1 MPAILAYDVGT
12 SGCKA
17 AVVTTEGKL
26 LSTAYLTYPTYYPQ
40 PLWAEQ
46 DPADW
51 WQAVIDST
59 HQVMQASH
67 VEPADILGM
76 CFSTQ
81 MVNAIP
87 VDAQGEPLGA
97 CISWL
102 DGRAWEEAK
111 MVMGKLG
118 GPTIFGAL
126 IGTAITGKDLLPKY
140 LWMKR
145 HDPDRY
151 NQAAAIVDA
160 SSYLL
165 ARATG
170 LLVYEW
176 TAASVTGMFHLKK
189 KTWDTSLMR
198 FLGLDREKFPD
209 LVQSAE
215 QVGGLTT
222 RAAGELGLLQGTPVF
237 GGAGDAMSAA
247 LGSGACCEGEAHL
260 CLGTSG
266 FVGLVTARKV
276 SGRRG
281 LVSLQSADPQKLLLI
296 GEMET
301 AGACLKWAARQ
312 LYDSE
317 PDAAA
322 LSRMDADVNQVEPGA
337 GSLLFTP
344 WMYGERCPVPDESL
358 RAAFIN
364 LGANHTREQMA
375 RAVYEGVAYNLRWIM
390 ELIQKNYGFP
400 CEPLRVLGGGA
411 RGLPWLRIIS
421 DVSGRTLEAVANPH
435 VASVIGAAMIAAVG
449 LKLVPTFEDIKTM
462 VPVEHVID
470 PDGSLRPAYDRMYN
484 AYRQVY
490 NSLRGLYHDLNRE
503 E

>member
-1 MPAILAYDVGT
+1 MPFILAYDVGT

-17 AVVTTEGKL
+17 AVVTTEGRIL
-26 LSTAYLTYPTYYPQ
+26 ATAYPTYPTRYPQ

-51 WQAVIDST
+51 WRAVIDST
-59 HQVMQASH
+59 RQVMEASRAK
-67 VEPADILGM
+67 PADILGLS
-76 CFSTQ
+76 FSTQ
-81 MVNAIP
+81 MVNVIP

-102 DGRAWEEAK
+102 DGRAWEEARK
-111 MVMGKLG
+111 VMGKLG
-118 GPTIFGAL
+118 GPSIFGAL
-126 IGTAITGKDLLPKY
+126 FGTAITGKDLIPKY
-140 LWMKR
+140 LWLKR
-145 HDPDRY
+145 NDPERY
-151 NQAAAIVDA
+151 KQAAAFIDA
-160 SSYLL
+160 SGYLL

-170 LLVYEW
+170 RLAYEW
-176 TAASVTGMFHLKK
+176 SVASVTGMFNLKK
-189 KTWDTSLMR
+189 KTWDTGLMR
-198 FLGLDREKFPD
+198 FLGLDPEKFPD

-215 QVGGLTT
+215 QVGGLTEV
-222 RAAGELGLLQGTPVF
+222 AAQELGLLVGTPVF
-237 GGAGDAMSAA
+237 GGAGDAMTAA
-247 LGSGACCEGEAHL
+247 LGSGACCDGEAHL

-266 FVGLVTARKV
+266 FVGLVTARRV
-276 SGRRG
+276 NGRRG
-281 LVSLQSADPQKLLLI
+281 LVSIQSADPHKLLLV

-312 LYDSE
+312 LYGCE

-322 LSRMDADVNQVEPGA
+322 LAGMDEDVDQIEPGA

-375 RAVYEGVAYNLRWIM
+375 RAVYEGVAYNIRWIV
-390 ELIQKNYGFP
+390 ELIQKNYGFE

-411 RGLPWLRIIS
+411 RGLPWLHIIS
-421 DVSGRTLEAVANPH
+421 DISGKTLEAVANPH
-435 VASVIGAAMIAAVG
+435 VASVIGAAMVAAVG
-449 LKLVPTFEDIKTM
+449 LKVVPTYEDIKTI
-462 VPVEHVID
+462 VPVEHVIE
-470 PDGSLRPAYDRMYN
+470 PQASLKPVYDRMFN

-490 NSLRGLYHDLNRE
+490 HSLRGLYHELNRE
-503 E
+503 G

>member
-1 MPAILAYDVGT
+1 MPSILAYDVGT

-165 ARATG
+165 VRATG
-170 LLVYEW
+170 RLVYEW

-189 KTWDTSLMR
+189 KTWDTGLMR

-215 QVGGLTT
+215 QVGGLTS

-260 CLGTSG
+260 CLG
-266 FVGLVTARKV
+266 
-276 SGRRG
+276 
-281 LVSLQSADPQKLLLI
+281 
-296 GEMET
+296 
-301 AGACLKWAARQ
+301 
-312 LYDSE
+312 
-317 PDAAA
+317 
-322 LSRMDADVNQVEPGA
+322 
-337 GSLLFTP
+337 
-344 WMYGERCPVPDESL
+344 
-358 RAAFIN
+358 
-364 LGANHTREQMA
+364 
-375 RAVYEGVAYNLRWIM
+375 
-390 ELIQKNYGFP
+390 
-400 CEPLRVLGGGA
+400 
-411 RGLPWLRIIS
+411 
-421 DVSGRTLEAVANPH
+421 
-435 VASVIGAAMIAAVG
+435 
-449 LKLVPTFEDIKTM
+449 
-462 VPVEHVID
+462 
-470 PDGSLRPAYDRMYN
+470 
-484 AYRQVY
+484 YR
-490 NSLRGLYHDLNRE
+490 SSS
-503 E
+503 